1 MNFLKKVLTDKDIWL
16 GIAMIIFALFLIN
29 NAKAEGP
36 SAPLYNKPVICAPT
50 LDAAME
56 MLSQVKK
63 DGMKPLMY
71 FYGNSF
77 NGDGSGF
84 KSDFFVMFDADDD
97 QVTIVERQPMNGFTC
112 LLAGGTGTVVFDP
125 EELKG
130 LIGWNDIP

>member
-1 MNFLKKVLTDKDIWL
+1 MLNFRSIILAFLLVIVALVTMNA
-16 GIAMIIFALFLIN
+16 AMAQEP
-29 NAKAEGP
+29 EGP

-50 LDAAME
+50 LEAAVE

-84 KSDFFVMFDADDD
+84 KSDFFVLFDPVDDK
-97 QVTIVERQPMNGFTC
+97 VTIVERQPMNGFTC

-125 EELKG
+125 EELEG

>member
-1 MNFLKKVLTDKDIWL
+1 MHKYFL
-16 GIAMIIFALFLIN
+16 GAFIALCVMFWAMMAFGQ
-29 NAKAEGP
+29 EGP

-50 LDAAME
+50 LDSAME

-77 NGDGSGF
+77 NGDGSRF
-84 KSDFFVMFDADDD
+84 KSDFFVMFDPEDD

-112 LLAGGTGTVVFDP
+112 ILAGGTGNVEFNP
-125 EELKG
+125 EAIQG
-130 LIGWNDIP
+130 IIGWNDIP

>member
-1 MNFLKKVLTDKDIWL
+1 MLNFKSIMLAFLLVIVALVTMNV
-16 GIAMIIFALFLIN
+16 AMAQ
-29 NAKAEGP
+29 ETPGP

-50 LDAAME
+50 LESAME

-84 KSDFFVMFDADDD
+84 KSDFFILFDPEDD

-112 LLAGGTGTVVFDP
+112 LLAGGTGTIEFDP
-125 EELKG
+125 EAIQG
-130 LIGWNDIP
+130 IIGWNDIP